1 MIWMYQYMN
10 DEPMTIFGDGT
21 QTRAFSYIDDT
32 LEPMWKAAILPEA
45 SKEIIN
51 LGGTIEYSIK
61 EASEILREV
70 IGECEVVFK
79 EGRHEVKR
87 SMPTWQ
93 KSVDILGF
101 EHKTHLRDGLEAMW
115 KWAQEQPQ
123 RKRWMWEKYELDTGI
138 YSYWKK

>member
-1 MIWMYQYMN
+1 
-10 DEPMTIFGDGT
+10 
-21 QTRAFSYIDDT
+21 
-32 LEPMWKAAILPEA
+32 MWKAAILPEA

-51 LGGTIEYSIK
+51 LGGTVEYSIK
-61 EASEILREV
+61 EASEILKDV

-101 EHKTHLRDGLEAMW
+101 EHKTHLRDGLESMW

-123 RKRWMWEKYELDTGI
+123 RKRLMWEKYELDTGI